1 MIQYSVWYS
10 SKKERIKHKMG
21 GQGVRLSGPDCK
33 IFWPTW
39 MEWDRYMGWHIGMG
53 QLWNLSWPNALP
65 HLLPDIQIH
74 AKVSKLHHMHYT
86 ASVSHSPFFLLLLLL
101 QTLSFFVS
109 SFSFPPPPCFC
120 LYSNS
125 LSFLSIP
132 SFLFHYFTYLPSF
145 SFSFAFSFH
154 HLCVHN
160 IILVSCDYGM

>member
-109 SFSFPPPPCFC
+109 SFSFPPPPAFVFT
-120 LYSNS
+120 L
-125 LSFLSIP
+125 IP
-132 SFLFHYFTYLPSF
+132 FLFFLFLHF
-145 SFSFAFSFH
+145 SF
-154 HLCVHN
+154 
-160 IILVSCDYGM
+160 IILHTCLLFPFLLLSLFIIYVFTI